1 MPELPEIANRASE
14 LRKHLT
20 GRTITGIE
28 VLQPKCLNVSKR
40 TFSKRL
46 EGARFEDVS
55 HRGKWIV
62 AAMSEGYLLINL
74 GMGGEL
80 LLVPS
85 DELPEKRRVTFH
97 LDDGRSLA
105 VNFWWFGHTHVAA
118 GLEDHAPIAKLGPD
132 VLDLTKRQFRELVHG
147 RRGGVKSF
155 LLNQERVAGIGNAYV
170 HDILFLAGLH
180 PLRGLDT
187 LTDEEVDGLWKAI
200 RDGLKPSLK
209 KGGAFYERDL
219 FGRPGRFSVD
229 DLLVA
234 YREGKPCPTCGT
246 PVKKLKTGST
256 TSFICPTCQPRSRT
270 ARGKKTRRTKARRR
284 TKKRTA
290 KKN

>member
-14 LRKHLT
+14 MRKHLT

-40 TFSKRL
+40 TFSRRL
-46 EGARFEDVS
+46 KGSRFEDVS

-62 AAMSEGYLLINL
+62 ASMSEGYLFINL
-74 GMGGEL
+74 GMGGDL

-97 LDDGRSLA
+97 LDDGTSLA

-118 GLEDHAPIAKLGPD
+118 RLEDHAPIAKLGPD
-132 VLDLTKRQFRELVHG
+132 VLDLTKRQFRELVGG

-155 LLNQERVAGIGNAYV
+155 LLNQERIAGIGNAYV

-180 PLRGLDT
+180 PLRTLDS
-187 LTDEEVDGLWKAI
+187 LTDEEIDGLWKAI
-200 RDGLKPSLK
+200 RDGLKPSLR

-234 YREGKPCPTCGT
+234 YREGKACPTCGT
-246 PVKKLKTGST
+246 AVEKLKVGST
-256 TSFICPTCQPRSRT
+256 TSFICPTCQPRPR
-270 ARGKKTRRTKARRR
+270 AKKSRRTKARRV
-284 TKKRTA
+284 TKKRA
-290 KKN
+290 SKEK